1 MWLFVIAWLA
11 MLSLL
16 AVYIQAVLHLDL
28 WRLPAL
34 FAAQPA
40 SQQVLIGA
48 IVLIA
53 VYLMGAAI
61 WQAARL
67 THVARD
73 MRVLRGR
80 LRGVRDAATAA
91 DLSQANLGSAADHL
105 VASDPERVIEQL
117 EQKLRD
123 AEARTADQ
131 RGRNEAV
138 DMTARLEEVRRRQ
151 QALREQL
158 GEVSERRR
166 LIAPLFDEL
175 RERQIQLDRGLT
187 EIETNAGTEDL
198 DRKITTIAQQVGQ
211 LQARLKAT
219 EENFGRINGF
229 RDEFELAQG
238 KLAPLRG
245 PAGMRALLEELT
257 ARGKE
262 IGQALDQL
270 ENEGD
275 GQLFERVEALARAR
289 NENEQ
294 RMTRLF
300 DASAVLDAIRTSF
313 DELAVRQAKVEQMID
328 EIESNASG
336 RSLAERQAELT
347 EAASRSR
354 ARLLNLENTLA
365 LLNRF
370 RDDLDRTHAEL
381 MPLQSPLGGIESALA
396 ALRERNG
403 KLSQALD
410 ELESNGTGEK
420 LPARVEA
427 VYRTKVETEQR
438 LVDAAEHLARLET
451 LRKEVDGLFARLGA
465 TLGRL
470 G

>member
-1 MWLFVIAWLA
+1 MWPFVIAWLA
-11 MLSLL
+11 LLCLS
-16 AVYIQAVLHLDL
+16 AVYVQLVLHHDVTA
-28 WRLPAL
+28 LPAL

-40 SQQVLIGA
+40 PQQLLIAA

-53 VYLMGAAI
+53 LYLMGAAI

-67 THVARD
+67 GEVARD
-73 MRVLRGR
+73 ARVLRGR
-80 LRGVRDAATAA
+80 LRGVREAAATV
-91 DLSQANLGSAADHL
+91 DKSQASLTSAVDHL
-105 VASDPERVIEQL
+105 VASDPERTL
-117 EQKLRD
+117 ESLHQKLSE
-123 AEARTADQ
+123 AEARTAAQ

-138 DMTARLEEVRRRQ
+138 DMTARLDEIRRRQ

-166 LIAPLFDEL
+166 AIAPLFDEL

-187 EIETNAGTEDL
+187 EMETQAGTDDL
-198 DRKITTIAQQVGQ
+198 DRRVAVIGQHVGQ
-211 LQARLKAT
+211 LQARLGVLEAH
-219 EENFGRINGF
+219 FARLNGF
-229 RDEFELAQG
+229 RDEFADAQARLG
-238 KLAPLRG
+238 PLRA
-245 PAGMRALLEELT
+245 PAGMRALLDELT
-257 ARGKE
+257 IRGQEIARAIE
-262 IGQALDQL
+262 AL

-289 NENEQ
+289 NDNEQ
-294 RMTRLF
+294 RMARLF
-300 DASAVLDAIRTSF
+300 EASAVLEAIRTSV
-313 DELAVRQAKVEQMID
+313 DELAVRQTRIDQMIA
-328 EIESNASG
+328 ESETDASG
-336 RSLAERQAELT
+336 RSLAERQAELA
-347 EAASRSR
+347 EAAAQSR

-396 ALRERNG
+396 ALRDRNQ
-403 KLSQALD
+403 KLAHALD
-410 ELESNGTGEK
+410 ELEADGSGEK

-427 VYRTKVETEQR
+427 VYRSKVETEQR
-438 LVDAAEHLARLET
+438 LAEAAAHLARLEA
-451 LRKEVDGLFARLGA
+451 LRKDVDGLFARLGA